1 MSKDEEKS
9 TSGYEK
15 FMELVKAEM
24 LKVHSEKTVEH
35 ALYPRNMEPM
45 ADADGHAKIT
55 GPCGDTMEIFLK
67 IKQGKVVAASFLTSG
82 CCSTIACGSI
92 TTELVKGKEL
102 AEVKKISSDSI
113 LKALGGLP
121 ELSVHCSVLAAN
133 TLKAAVESYLKN
145 RGS

>member
-1 MSKDEEKS
+1 MAKDEENS

-35 ALYPRNMEPM
+35 ALDPRNMGPM
-45 ADADGHAKIT
+45 PEANGHARIT

-67 IKQGKVVAASFLTSG
+67 IKQGKVAAASFLTSG

-92 TTELVKGKEL
+92 TTELAKGKEL
-102 AEVKKISSDSI
+102 AEVKKINPDTI
-113 LKALGGLP
+113 LKSLGGLP
-121 ELSVHCSVLAAN
+121 EASVHCSVLAAN
-133 TLKAAVESYLKN
+133 TLKAAIEDYLKN
-145 RGS
+145 HSP

>member
-1 MSKDEEKS
+1 MAQEPKRKKS

-24 LKVHSEKTVEH
+24 LKIHSEKTVEH
-35 ALYPRNMEPM
+35 ALDPRNLGSMP
-45 ADADGHAKIT
+45 DANGHARIT

-67 IKQGKVVAASFLTSG
+67 VKQGKVVNASFLTNG
-82 CCSTIACGSI
+82 CCSTIACGSV
-92 TTELVKGKEL
+92 TTELVKGRKL
-102 AEVKKISSDSI
+102 AEVKKIDSDSI

-145 RGS
+145 

>member
-1 MSKDEEKS
+1 MAKDEENS

-35 ALYPRNMEPM
+35 ALDPRNMGPM
-45 ADADGHAKIT
+45 PEANGHARIT

-67 IKQGKVVAASFLTSG
+67 IKQGKVAAASFLTSG

-92 TTELVKGKEL
+92 TTELAKGEEL
-102 AEVKKISSDSI
+102 AEVKKINPDTI
-113 LKALGGLP
+113 LKSLGGLP
-121 ELSVHCSVLAAN
+121 EASVHCSVLAAN
-133 TLKAAVESYLKN
+133 TLKAAIEDYLKN
-145 RGS
+145 HSP